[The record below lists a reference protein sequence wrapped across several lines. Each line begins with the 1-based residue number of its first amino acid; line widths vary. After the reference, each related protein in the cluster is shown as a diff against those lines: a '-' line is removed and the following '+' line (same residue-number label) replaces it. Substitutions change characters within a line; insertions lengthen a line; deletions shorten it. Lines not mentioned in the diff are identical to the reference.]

1 MLKPWEEESV
11 LDGDYKEVYE
21 LYPDEKDENLPGEE
35 AKDDEDSKIDD
46 IQEEIKKEMITKPDR
61 REALLQG
68 FIMKE
73 ILGPP
78 RSKRRMF

>member
-1 MLKPWEEESV
+1 MLNPWEEESV
-11 LDGDYKEVYE
+11 LDEDYKEVHE
-21 LYPDEKDENLPGEE
+21 HYPDEKDENFPGEE
-35 AKDDEDSKIDD
+35 ANDGEDSKIDD
-46 IQEEIKKEMITKPDR
+46 IQEEIKKKMITKPDR
-61 REALLQG
+61 REALQQG